1 MALGHIGAPSF
12 GLPSLARLELGTVGH
27 SARRYRTTSL
37 MLLYTAALP
46 RIYRRE
52 LRTVT
57 LYSINLAELMN
68 LQAEVIW
75 HTCYGIH
82 VSINRWASVVRD
94 TFCYAYTY
102 SEKGS
107 RLCYSSCPSID

>member
-1 MALGHIGAPSF
+1 
-12 GLPSLARLELGTVGH
+12 
-27 SARRYRTTSL
+27 

-52 LRTVT
+52 LHTVT

-75 HTCYGIH
+75 HIYQLTGFCGQRHILSRYTQRRDRDSVTPH
-82 VSINRWASVVRD
+82 VQV
-94 TFCYAYTY
+94 
-102 SEKGS
+102 
-107 RLCYSSCPSID
+107 